1 MKKYQKG
8 SFTVETA
15 LIMPIVLLVILIV
28 FFFVLYMYNRSVM
41 QNAAYRGVTQV
52 FYYSSESNE
61 YIKEECSRVVLKDLE
76 NSLVGVKNAEVE
88 IEVSDDRVEITVDGR
103 LNVPE
108 IISPKGTVF
117 EELWNYE
124 IYAKEARYNP
134 AEIIIKGQNLENI
147 VNEFTP
153 KEGMDVGS

>member
-15 LIMPIVLLVILIV
+15 LIMPIVLMVILIV

-61 YIKEECSRVVLKDLE
+61 YIKKECSRVVLKDLE

-88 IEVSDDRVEITVDGR
+88 IEVSADRVEITVDGR

-147 VNEFTP
+147 VDEFTP

>member
-1 MKKYQKG
+1 
-8 SFTVETA
+8 
-15 LIMPIVLLVILIV
+15 MPIVLMVILIV

-61 YIKEECSRVVLKDLE
+61 NIKKECNRVVVNDLE

-88 IEVSDDRVEITVDGR
+88 IEVSADRIEITVGGR

-117 EELWNYE
+117 EELWNYK

-147 VNEFTP
+147 INEFAP
-153 KEGMDVGS
+153 EEGMDIGS

>member
-1 MKKYQKG
+1 MKKYQRG

-15 LIMPIVLLVILIV
+15 LIMPIVLMVILIV

-88 IEVSDDRVEITVDGR
+88 IEVSADRVEITVDGR

-124 IYAKEARYNP
+124 IYAKGARYNP
-134 AEIIIKGQNLENI
+134 AEKIIKGQNLENI

>member
-15 LIMPIVLLVILIV
+15 LIMPIVLMVILIV

-52 FYYSSESNE
+52 FYYSSKSNE
-61 YIKEECSRVVLKDLE
+61 YIKKECSRVVLKDLE
-76 NSLVGVKNAEVE
+76 NLLVGVKNAEVE
-88 IEVSDDRVEITVDGR
+88 IEVSADRVEITVDGR

>member
-15 LIMPIVLLVILIV
+15 LIMPIVLMVILIV

-61 YIKEECSRVVLKDLE
+61 YIKKECSR
-76 NSLVGVKNAEVE
+76 VGVKNAEVE
-88 IEVSDDRVEITVDGR
+88 IEVSADRIEITVDGR

-134 AEIIIKGQNLENI
+134 AEIIIKGQNFENI
-147 VNEFTP
+147 INEFAP
-153 KEGMDVGS
+153 EEGMDIGS

>member
-1 MKKYQKG
+1 
-8 SFTVETA
+8 
-15 LIMPIVLLVILIV
+15 MPIVLMVILIV

-61 YIKEECSRVVLKDLE
+61 DIKKECNRVVVNDLE

-88 IEVSDDRVEITVDGR
+88 IKVSADRIEITVDGR